1 MWFGDDAWIHEA
13 LRTACGDSIA
23 GHVAGAGSLPDRA
36 GWSAWQRDAEL
47 ADGATSGTIT
57 TESLADDDGPG
68 SEFSADRLRLI
79 AGCELSA
86 RWPTLSTSSVDS
98 TTEYQSKHSLRK
110 ARCTDKAGTQ
120 NL

>member
-1 MWFGDDAWIHEA
+1 MTHGSMKHCGQ
-13 LRTACGDSIA
+13 RVGDSIA

-68 SEFSADRLRLI
+68 QSRL
-79 AGCELSA
+79 
-86 RWPTLSTSSVDS
+86 
-98 TTEYQSKHSLRK
+98 Y
-110 ARCTDKAGTQ
+110 
-120 NL
+120 